1 MTAFQEGHLP
11 DPLTISRAD
20 RDKIIAS
27 NDACITI
34 LRAMISQPDELRAM
48 SAVALALALD
58 GVNMLLED
66 L

>member
-20 RDKIIAS
+20 RDKIIAC
-27 NDACITI
+27 NDACMTI
-34 LRAMISQPDELRAM
+34 VRAMISQPADLRAM
-48 SAVALALALD
+48 SSVALALALD

>member
-20 RDKIIAS
+20 RDKIIAC
-27 NDACITI
+27 NDACMTI
-34 LRAMISQPDELRAM
+34 IRNMISEAPQLRSM
-48 SAVALALALD
+48 HAVSLALALD